1 MPSDLSARPGPARG
15 AEPDAA
21 AEGRADDRADG
32 RDLVLRL
39 EGPDVEALVHRQ
51 LVQDVAGRRDGIGA
65 VDHRQAGP
73 LGRGQDSPRE
83 GPVPGHAPVDAGRHL
98 RRLDAVAL
106 REDLRGLAEV
116 VASLEG
122 ARVGLSDVRV
132 LREALL
138 DPVEGR
144 LDGPRVDPRDQ
155 PEREEVLAAVLL
167 LRVQGEA
174 RQALDREPRDV
185 DLVRAVPLVQR
196 RVLDRVLR
204 IAGAVEVLLLEGAR
218 VQDEEPALLQVRE
231 MHLQGGGVH
240 RHQTVQ
246 AVPRGVHPPAPELEL
261 EARHAE
267 ERAGGRA
274 DLGREV
280 GERRDVVAG
289 PSGLARELLTGQL
302 HAVARIPGEAHD
314 RAVQDAPRLDRG
326 RRGGRGLAHGPSV
339 SLRRM
344 KLSNGPAR

>member
-1 MPSDLSARPGPARG
+1 MKKQSPGVAGAIDHDGALAVAPVEGLHQVRLLGLRREAGGRAAPLDVEDDDGELRHHRQRDPLGLEREAGAARG
-15 AEPDAA
+15 AQPDAP
-21 AEGRADDRADG
+21 AEGRPDDRPDG

-73 LGRGQDSPRE
+73 LRRGQDSPRE

-106 REDLRGLAEV
+106 REDLRGLTEV
-116 VASLEG
+116 VAGLEG
-122 ARVGLSDVRV
+122 AGVCLCHVGV

-144 LDGPRVDPRDQ
+144 LDRPRVDPRDQ

-167 LRVQGEA
+167 LRVEGES
-174 RQALDREPRDV
+174 RQAIDREPRDV
-185 DLVRAVPLVQR
+185 DLVRPVPLVQR
-196 RVLDRVLR
+196 RVLERVRR

-231 MHLQGGGVH
+231 MDLEGGGVH
-240 RHQTVQ
+240 RHQAVQ
-246 AVPRGVHPPAPELEL
+246 AVPRGVDPPAPELEL

-267 ERAGGRA
+267 ERAGGGA

-280 GERRDVVAG
+280 G
-289 PSGLARELLTGQL
+289 
-302 HAVARIPGEAHD
+302 
-314 RAVQDAPRLDRG
+314 
-326 RRGGRGLAHGPSV
+326 
-339 SLRRM
+339 
-344 KLSNGPAR
+344 